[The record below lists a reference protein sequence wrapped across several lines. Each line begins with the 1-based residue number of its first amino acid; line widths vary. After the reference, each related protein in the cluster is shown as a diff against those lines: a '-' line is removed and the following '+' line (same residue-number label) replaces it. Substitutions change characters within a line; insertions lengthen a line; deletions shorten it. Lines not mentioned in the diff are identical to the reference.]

1 MATLRR
7 SGNLKDSAAVA
18 RAVCILAP
26 NQFETGMT
34 TSWPKSTNA
43 PQWEVTQPD
52 VASLREPLLGLWQRN
67 LPTAAEHRFDWLYG
81 SGRARAW
88 LLSERDSTSAGAAGL
103 LLRRM
108 SVAGRMVECGAA
120 IDLNVDQTQRS
131 VGPALTL
138 VRAVTGAADR
148 EGREVLFGMPN
159 RSATAVMKR
168 AGYQELGEFSCWTK
182 LLSSRQKL
190 DRVLRLRWASR
201 LVAPLADKALQLL
214 SAEWRARL
222 PRPVV
227 AESLSHFDSRFD
239 RLWSDSSRQFDVI
252 GERTQEY
259 LSWRFASCP
268 DLAYDIFT
276 LASRETGEL
285 LGYVVWYADEGAVSI
300 SDLLAVDEPTT
311 VLLLA
316 EFSRTV
322 RRTKAAA
329 IRFGCFGSPAFYRL
343 LQRAGFHRRQNRH
356 VILSR
361 FEGESKTAIREGANW
376 FLTMA
381 DSDTDV

>member
-1 MATLRR
+1 M
-7 SGNLKDSAAVA
+7 S
-18 RAVCILAP
+18 
-26 NQFETGMT
+26 T
-34 TSWPKSTNA
+34 TWPSSTNA

-52 VASLREPLLGLWQRN
+52 VASLRAPLLGLWQRN

-88 LLSERDSTSAGAAGL
+88 LLGEPDSTPAGAAGL

-131 VGPALTL
+131 VGPALAL

-168 AGYQELGEFSCWTK
+168 AGYRELGEFSCWTK

-190 DRVLRLRWASR
+190 DRVLRSRWASR
-201 LVAPLADKALQLL
+201 LVAPLTDKALQLL
-214 SAEWRARL
+214 STEWRVRL
-222 PRPVV
+222 PRQVV
-227 AESLSHFDSRFD
+227 AESLSRFDSRFD
-239 RLWSDSSRQFDVI
+239 RLWSHVPSRFDVI
-252 GERTQEY
+252 GERTQDY

-268 DLAYDIFT
+268 DLVYEIFT

-311 VLLLA
+311 ALVLA
-316 EFSRTV
+316 EFSRAV

-329 IRFGCFGSPAFYRL
+329 IRFGCFGSPAFYRQ

-356 VILSR
+356 AILSR
-361 FEGESKTAIREGANW
+361 LEGESKTAIREGANW
-376 FLTMA
+376 YLTMA

>member
-18 RAVCILAP
+18 RAVCLLTP

-34 TSWPKSTNA
+34 TTWPTSTNA

-52 VASLREPLLGLWQRN
+52 AASLREPLLGLWRRN

-88 LLSERDSTSAGAAGL
+88 LLGERDATPAGAAGL
-103 LLRRM
+103 MLRRM
-108 SVAGRMVECGAA
+108 TVAGRMVDGGAA

-131 VGPALTL
+131 VGPALAL

-168 AGYQELGEFSCWTK
+168 AGYREVGEFSCWTK
-182 LLSSRQKL
+182 LLSTEQKL
-190 DRVLRLRWASR
+190 HSVLRSRWASQ
-201 LVAPLADKALQLL
+201 LMAPLTDKALQLT
-214 SAEWRARL
+214 SIEWRTRL
-222 PRPVV
+222 PRQII
-227 AESLSHFDSRFD
+227 AETLPRFDSRFD
-239 RLWSDSSRQFDVI
+239 GLWSRVADRFDVI
-252 GERTQEY
+252 GERTEDY
-259 LSWRFASCP
+259 LNWRFTNCP
-268 DLAYDIFT
+268 DLAYEIFT
-276 LASRETGEL
+276 LAERATGEL

-300 SDLLAVDEPTT
+300 SDLLAIDEPTT
-311 VLLLA
+311 TLLLTA
-316 EFSRTV
+316 FSRSV
-322 RRTKAAA
+322 RRTNASA
-329 IRFGCFGSPAFYRL
+329 IRFGCLGSPEFYRL

-356 VILSR
+356 PVLGRLSGAA
-361 FEGESKTAIREGANW
+361 EAANCQEANW
-376 FLTMA
+376 YLTMA